1 MNLKKLKAFA
11 PKLPT
16 QRNTGS
22 SFQYTHPE
30 SGNLVNFLTTLHQT
44 IDRASGNFN
53 NIVVMGDMNINT
65 LGHSSSLDKV
75 EELCDTLG
83 LHNPIKHYNF
93 SPPEVWT

>member
-11 PKLPT
+11 PKLPM

-22 SFQYTHPE
+22 SFQYTHPK

-83 LHNPIKHYNF
+83 LHNPIKV
-93 SPPEVWT
+93 STCEKQT